1 MNLVRNM
8 DEMHQTRR
16 NSTPI
21 HPEFIAIS
29 FIGGAARPQ
38 SPII

>member
-1 MNLVRNM
+1 MNLGRNV
-8 DEMHQTRR
+8 DEMNQTRR
-16 NSTPI
+16 NSTRI